1 MLFSYVYVI
10 FLVVTCLV
18 SLAVPIDKA
27 MGYFIT
33 IAIVLS
39 LLTIISLF
47 GIAVFLLETGVYSE

>member
-1 MLFSYVYVI
+1 VI

-47 GIAVFLLETGVYSE
+47 GIAVFLLETGIYSE